1 MTQQRKLILESADYI
16 KKISPKSFKPSIAI
30 ITDKNYKL
38 PTYLKIL
45 QKIKLAEIPPFI
57 STPEEDPVGK
67 VIFARIGNK
76 DIVIIHGRIHFY
88 EGYTMREIGHFIYV
102 LRYLGIKKII
112 GTDEAAI
119 LNPRYSPGDIAL
131 IYDHINLM
139 GDNPL
144 IGENDEEL
152 GIRFPD
158 MSDAYS
164 KELFAKAYKI
174 FQKHQLKINESVYI
188 GVIGPESETDAEAG
202 FYREIGSDVC
212 GYSLV
217 PENIT
222 AVHARVKYLGI
233 SLLCREL
240 IPDKMRE
247 DKSDPKEHEIINQKF
262 MRTANEKLNKI
273 LKDIINVI

>member
-1 MTQQRKLILESADYI
+1 MTEQRKLILESASYI
-16 KKISPKSFKPSIAI
+16 KKISPKNFKPSIAI
-30 ITDKNYKL
+30 ITDTNYKL
-38 PTYLKIL
+38 PAYFKVI
-45 QKIKLAEIPPFI
+45 QKIKIAEIPPFI
-57 STPEEDPVGK
+57 STPEEDPEGK
-67 VIFARIGNK
+67 IIFAKSGKK
-76 DIVIIHGRIHFY
+76 DIIIIHGRIHFY
-88 EGYTMREIGHFIYV
+88 EGYSMREIGHFIYM

-112 GTDEAAI
+112 GTDEAGT
-119 LNPRYSPGDIAL
+119 LNPRHAQGDIAL

-164 KELFAKAYKI
+164 KELFGKAYKV

-222 AVHARVKYLGI
+222 AVHAKMKYLGI

-247 DKSDPKEHEIINQKF
+247 DKSSSKEKDKLKDKHLKSSY
-262 MRTANEKLNKI
+262 EKLNLI
-273 LKDIINVI
+273 LKDIIDAF

>member
-1 MTQQRKLILESADYI
+1 MTEQRKLILESSGYL
-16 KKISPKSFKPSIAI
+16 KKISPKNFKPSIAL
-30 ITDKNYKL
+30 ITDINFKL
-38 PTYLKIL
+38 PKYFKVI
-45 QKIKLAEIPPFI
+45 QKINLAEIPPFI
-57 STPEEDPVGK
+57 SLPEEDPSGK
-67 VIFARIGNK
+67 IIFTKIGNK
-76 DIVIIHGRIHFY
+76 DIIIIHGRIHFY
-88 EGYTMREIGHFIYV
+88 EGYSMRNIGHFIYM
-102 LRYLGIKKII
+102 LRYLGVKKII
-112 GTDEAAI
+112 GTDEAGT
-119 LNPRYSPGDIAL
+119 LNPRYAPGDIAL

-164 KELFAKAYKI
+164 KELFERAYKI
-174 FQKHQLKINESVYI
+174 FQKHQYKINESVYI
-188 GVIGPESETDAEAG
+188 GVIGPETETDAESG

-222 AVHARVKYLGI
+222 AVHAKMKYLGI

-240 IPDKMRE
+240 IADKMRE
-247 DKSDPKEHEIINQKF
+247 DKSS
-262 MRTANEKLNKI
+262 AAEKNKLKDSYIKSSYDKLEKI
-273 LKDIINVI
+273 LKDIIDAV

>member
-1 MTQQRKLILESADYI
+1 MTEQRKLILESADYI
-16 KKISPKSFKPSIAI
+16 KKISPKNFKPTIAV
-30 ITDKNYKL
+30 ITDKDYKL
-38 PTYLKIL
+38 PSYLKII

-57 STPEEDPVGK
+57 STPEEDPEGK
-67 VIFARIGNK
+67 IIFAKSGNK
-76 DIVIIHGRIHFY
+76 DIIIIHGRIHFY
-88 EGYTMREIGHFIYV
+88 EGYTMRDIGHFIYV

-112 GTDEAAI
+112 GTDEAAT

-131 IYDHINLM
+131 LYDHINLM

-212 GYSLV
+212 GYSIV

-222 AVHARVKYLGI
+222 AVHAKVKYLGI

-247 DKSDPKEHEIINQKF
+247 DKSDSKEKELLKQKNLKV
-262 MRTANEKLNKI
+262 ANEKLNKI
-273 LKDIINVI
+273 LKDIIDVI

>member
-1 MTQQRKLILESADYI
+1 MTEQRKLILESADYI
-16 KKISPKSFKPSIAI
+16 KKISPKNFKPTIAV
-30 ITDKNYKL
+30 ITDKDYKL
-38 PTYLKIL
+38 PSYLKII

-57 STPEEDPVGK
+57 STPEEDPEGK
-67 VIFARIGNK
+67 IIFAKSGNK
-76 DIVIIHGRIHFY
+76 DIIIIHGRIHFY
-88 EGYTMREIGHFIYV
+88 EGYTMRDIGHFIYV

-112 GTDEAAI
+112 GTDEAAT

-131 IYDHINLM
+131 LYDHINLM

-212 GYSLV
+212 GYSIV

-222 AVHARVKYLGI
+222 AVHAKVKYLGI

-247 DKSDPKEHEIINQKF
+247 DKSDSKEKELLKQKNLKA
-262 MRTANEKLNKI
+262 ANEKLNKI
-273 LKDIINVI
+273 LKDIIDVI